1 MAMKRQLTALLT
13 FAMVGSLLFMGAAGT
28 AAAQDSLVDVG
39 SDVSTNQTA
48 QSAAIVDTDQQ
59 NNNSQVQAA
68 GAAASSDKSTAK
80 TVATQEQDVTQVN
93 QNSVS
98 DVNSVASNNATTD
111 ARTGIELN
119 VTADIGLELGNDSLL
134 GDGA

>member
-1 MAMKRQLTALLT
+1 MKRQLTALLT
-13 FAMVGSLLFMGAAGT
+13 FAMIGSLLFMGAAGT
-28 AAAQDSLVDVG
+28 AAAQDDGLVDVG

-59 NNNSQVQAA
+59 NNNSQVQVA
-68 GAAASSDKSTAK
+68 GASASSDTSTAK
-80 TVATQEQDVTQVN
+80 TVAIQGQDVTQNN

-98 DVNSVASNNATTD
+98 NVSSVAVNDATTD
-111 ARTGIELN
+111 AETGVSLN
-119 VTADIGLELGNDSLL
+119 VTADIGLDLGDGSVL

>member
-1 MAMKRQLTALLT
+1 MKRQLTALLT

-28 AAAQDSLVDVG
+28 AAAQDGGLVDVG

-48 QSAAIVDTDQQ
+48 QSVAIVDTDQQ
-59 NNNSQVQAA
+59 NNNSQVQTA
-68 GAAASSDKSTAK
+68 GAAASSDTSTAK

-98 DVNSVASNNATTD
+98 DVNSVATNDATTN
-111 ARTGIELN
+111 AGTGVELN
-119 VTADIGLELGNDSLL
+119 VTADIGLDLGNGGLL

>member
-1 MAMKRQLTALLT
+1 MKRQLTALLT

-28 AAAQDSLVDVG
+28 AAAQDDGLVDVG
-39 SDVSTNQTA
+39 SDVSTNQ
-48 QSAAIVDTDQQ
+48 SAESTAIVDTDQQ
-59 NNNSQVQAA
+59 NDNSQVQAA

-80 TVATQEQDVTQVN
+80 TVAIQEQDATQVN

-111 ARTGIELN
+111 AGTGVELN
-119 VTADIGLELGNDSLL
+119 VTADIGLDLGDDGLL
-134 GDGA
+134 GDGT